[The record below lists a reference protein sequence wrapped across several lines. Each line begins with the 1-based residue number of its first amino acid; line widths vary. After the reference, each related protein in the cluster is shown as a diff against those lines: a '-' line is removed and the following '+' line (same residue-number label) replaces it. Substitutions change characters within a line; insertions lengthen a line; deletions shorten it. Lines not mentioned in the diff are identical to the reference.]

1 MSHAE
6 PRFPRRRRR
15 KAVCALLLAAGA
27 ATVAWPAM
35 LAAQDAGVGTTAA
48 STLLKPKGGAAGKTG
63 TATTGGNAP
72 TLAGTASATA
82 PAYQP
87 VSPGAVPDAP
97 GPSADTPAGASAQND
112 DGSAG
117 SLSGDPSGAASL
129 APAAAAPGPASGE
142 TTAAVPSR
150 RRQATAA
157 ADQVPEPA
165 NQRQRT
171 VDYDDRQ
178 PLDPRADRTGAI
190 ETPRPKPEDD
200 PFAPVGIPFGTFV
213 LRPSIEQGLTA
224 TTNAS
229 AGPDGKSAILSE
241 TTLRLNAAS
250 DWATN
255 SATIDAYGNFRESL
269 SGERLH
275 DASGRI
281 DGTLNLDLDHEWRAT
296 AKAGYEIA
304 PESASSPVVIGDVA
318 SQPTRQSLDG
328 SLAIAKDIGRL
339 RFGLTGAAARDTY
352 GDASL
357 LGGGVLSQKD
367 RNETLYTT
375 TLRGG
380 YQISPALTPF
390 AEVEVGRRVYD
401 QRIDDD
407 GYQRSADRLG
417 LRAGTELNL
426 GEKLNG
432 EVSAGWLSESP
443 DDNRLAT
450 ISGASVNAD
459 LKWSPERGTII
470 GLTGTTTVEGTTTPG
485 ETGDLLYSGQLTAE
499 RRIRSDLTANA
510 ALGLGWRDY
519 AGSNDHDTIMSA
531 EAGLTWWL
539 NRYVGLSTRVRYEK
553 LESTLPGRNYDAA
566 GVFAGIKVQR

>member
-15 KAVCALLLAAGA
+15 KAACALLLAA
-27 ATVAWPAM
+27 VAWPSV
-35 LAAQDAGVGTTAA
+35 LAAQETGLSAATDASAPSTNNAAAPGQTRQKPASGAA
-48 STLLKPKGGAAGKTG
+48 SAA
-63 TATTGGNAP
+63 AA
-72 TLAGTASATA
+72 AAAV

-97 GPSADTPAGASAQND
+97 APAAANADDGSPLADDGTSLTD
-112 DGSAG
+112 DGSADDSAG
-117 SLSGDPSGAASL
+117 TTPTTSALPTRR
-129 APAAAAPGPASGE
+129 PASK
-142 TTAAVPSR
+142 VD
-150 RRQATAA
+150 AA
-157 ADQVPEPA
+157 ADDTPQPTNE
-165 NQRQRT
+165 RQRT
-171 VDYDDRQ
+171 IDYADRQ
-178 PLDPRADRTGAI
+178 PLDPRADRTAAI

-224 TTNAS
+224 TSNANNAPGGTS
-229 AGPDGKSAILSE
+229 AVLSE
-241 TTLRLNAAS
+241 TTLRLNATS
-250 DWATN
+250 DWASN
-255 SATIDAYGNFRESL
+255 SATIDALGNLRESL
-269 SGERLH
+269 SGASLH
-275 DASGRI
+275 DASGSI
-281 DGTLNLDLDHEWRAT
+281 NGTLNLDLENEWRAT

-318 SQPTRQSLDG
+318 SQPTRQSFDG
-328 SLAIAKDIGRL
+328 SLAISKDIGKL

-380 YQISPALTPF
+380 YAISPALTPF
-390 AEVEVGRRVYD
+390 AEVEVGRRLYD

-407 GYQRSADRLG
+407 GYQRSANRLG
-417 LRAGTELNL
+417 IRAGTELDL

-432 EVSAGWLSESP
+432 EISAGWLSESP
-443 DDNRLAT
+443 DDARLAA

-459 LKWSPERGTII
+459 LKWSPERGTVI
-470 GLTGTTTVEGTTTPG
+470 GLAGTTTVEGTTTPG

-510 ALGLGWRDY
+510 ALGLGWRTYTGTD
-519 AGSNDHDTIMSA
+519 GHDMIMSA

-539 NRYVGLSTRVRYEK
+539 NRYVGLSTKARYEK
-553 LESTLPGRNYDAA
+553 LESNLPGRNYDSASI
-566 GVFAGIKVQR
+566 FAGIKVQR